1 MKYANTTLKVA
12 VHLPNDNPV
21 FGINTTHVEVCDE
34 AGGGYL
40 ILTQFPDEGTAAIKV
55 DIEELE
61 EITKVAR
68 QLIDNYDKAIRN
80 SKRTVSDHSIVPA
93 CDNCIFEEVH
103 YASPPCNECK
113 NWSAFEAK
121 YVTY

>member
-1 MKYANTTLKVA
+1 MQYDKTALKVA

-21 FGINTTHVEVCDE
+21 FGISTTHVEVADE

-68 QLIDNYDKAIRN
+68 QLIANYQGG
-80 SKRTVSDHSIVPA
+80 
-93 CDNCIFEEVH
+93 
-103 YASPPCNECK
+103 Y
-113 NWSAFEAK
+113 WG
-121 YVTY
+121 